1 MLGADLMSRDVL
13 HQLLEQITDT
23 GVRTAATYQL
33 HRQQVRRRGVLDEI
47 AVKGHR
53 SCEVSARAVAR
64 VRARSSGR
72 VGGT

>member
-1 MLGADLMSRDVL
+1 
-13 HQLLEQITDT
+13 
-23 GVRTAATYQL
+23 VRTAATYQL